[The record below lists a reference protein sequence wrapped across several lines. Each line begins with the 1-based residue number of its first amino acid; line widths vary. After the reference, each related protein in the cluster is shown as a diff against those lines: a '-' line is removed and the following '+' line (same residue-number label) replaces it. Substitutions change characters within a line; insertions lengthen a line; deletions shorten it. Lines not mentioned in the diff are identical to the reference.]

1 MGDLLIST
9 LGSEPQGVTWLLDWL
24 LAKPFPIN
32 EVVVIHT
39 QAGHILRAVEVL
51 REEFPQAYPQV
62 RLRFAPLAEDGRAV
76 EDMASDRDIWV
87 LLRAFYR
94 EIRAGRRAGQTLHLS
109 LVSGR
114 KTMAV
119 FGMVAAQLLFSRED
133 HIWHM
138 ISAAP
143 WGGAVKGLHPGPQ
156 DVFQVIEVPFLRWGE
171 AAAARLLLEG
181 PDDPWEALRRP
192 PEYAEA
198 EINQRKRQFWQ
209 QRLTPAEQQAAQL
222 LVREGLDNAG
232 LARRLGKSPRTVANQ
247 LTRVYRACEEWLGM
261 PVNRAVFIAEFAPL
275 FRDGG

>member
-1 MGDLLIST
+1 MGHLLIST

-24 LAKPFPIN
+24 LEKSFPIH

-39 QAGHILRAVEVL
+39 QAAHILQAAETL
-51 REEFPQAYPQV
+51 RGEFPQAYPQV
-62 RLRFAPLAEDGRAV
+62 RLRLTALMDEGRPV
-76 EDMASDRDIWV
+76 EDIASDRDIWA

-94 EIRAGRRAGQTLHLS
+94 EIRAGRRAGQTIHLS

-138 ISAAP
+138 ISSAP
-143 WGGAVKGLHPGPQ
+143 WGAAVKGLHPGPA
-156 DVFQVIEVPFLRWGE
+156 DVFQVIEVPFLRWGDQ
-171 AAAARLLLEG
+171 AAARLLLEG
-181 PDDPWEALRRP
+181 PEDPWETLRHP
-192 PEYAEA
+192 PAYAEA
-198 EINQRKRQFWQ
+198 EINQRKRQFWE
-209 QRLTPAEQQAAQL
+209 QRLTPAEQQAARL
-222 LVREGLDNAG
+222 LVREGLDNYG
-232 LARRLGKSPRTVANQ
+232 LARKLGKSPRTVANQ

-275 FRDGG
+275 FGEEE

>member
-24 LAKPFPIN
+24 LAKPFPIK

-39 QAGHILRAVEVL
+39 QAGHILRAAEVL
-51 REEFPQAYPQV
+51 REEFPRAYPQV
-62 RLRFAPLAEDGRAV
+62 RLRFAPLVDEGRPV
-76 EDMASDRDIWV
+76 EDIASDRDIWS
-87 LLRAFYR
+87 LLRAFYN
-94 EIRAGRRAGQTLHLS
+94 EIRAGRRTGQTIHLS

-133 HIWHM
+133 RIWHM
-138 ISAAP
+138 ISAVP
-143 WGGAVKGLHPGPQ
+143 WDGAVKGLHPGPQ
-156 DVFQVIEVPFLRWGE
+156 DEFRVIEVPFLRWGDQ
-171 AAAARLLLEG
+171 AAARLLLEG
-181 PDDPWEALRRP
+181 PEDPWDALRNP
-192 PEYAEA
+192 PAYAEA

-209 QRLTPAEQQAAQL
+209 QRLTPAERQAAQL
-222 LVREGLDNAG
+222 LVREGLENAA

-247 LTRVYRACEEWLGM
+247 LSRVYRACEEWLGM

-275 FRDGG
+275 FREGD

>member
-1 MGDLLIST
+1 MGDVLIST

-24 LAKPFPIN
+24 LAKSFPIG

-39 QAGHILRAVEVL
+39 QAEVILRAVEVL
-51 REEFPQAYPQV
+51 RAEFPQAYP
-62 RLRFAPLAEDGRAV
+62 RLRLRLTPLTDGGRPV
-76 EDMASDRDIWV
+76 EDIASDGDIWA

-94 EIRAGRRAGQTLHLS
+94 EIRAARRAGQTIHLS

-138 ISAAP
+138 ISTTA
-143 WGGAVKGLHPGPQ
+143 WSGAVKGLHAGPA
-156 DVFQVIEVPFLRWGE
+156 DEFRVIEVPFLRWGDQ
-171 AAAARLLLEG
+171 AAARLLLEG
-181 PDDPWEALRRP
+181 PEDPWEALRRP
-192 PEYAEA
+192 PAYAEA
-198 EINQRKRQFWQ
+198 EINQRKWRFWQ
-209 QRLTPAEQQAAQL
+209 QRLTPAERMAAEL

-247 LTRVYRACEEWLGM
+247 LSRVYRACEEWLGM

-275 FRDGG
+275 FYEDA